1 MKYPTKNHILTG
13 IVLALLV
20 ALFSG
25 CRSKEVVISDP
36 ETTQNGQDAEETR
49 SDPVTFPIY
58 EDDEFHSV
66 CIDIEAEEFNS
77 YGFEL
82 GDSCN
87 LEFSNGKKLEGVP
100 YYNGYYGR
108 TNEPVI
114 VAYPN
119 IGHIDIAY
127 CSGDLMWQKM
137 ECHDGDTLTI
147 SVEEKGKFL
156 NVQSAMSMVYSND
169 RADFADDATFA
180 NFRAMSGGDMSP
192 DTFYRGASPFNNT
205 MKRAGTVNDLISD
218 HGIRYILDLAD
229 NDEKING
236 YFESEGFSSLYAKK
250 LYEEGN
256 VSLLSLS
263 PSYRSDAFKTSLI
276 NGLREM
282 LGKEGPY
289 YIHCLEGKDR
299 TGFVCML
306 LEALSGA
313 TAQEMEHDY
322 MITYANYYGVIKE
335 SDPEKYD
342 TIVDVKFADML
353 DWLGIMS
360 ENSGGRADDYRE
372 GARQY
377 LLDAG
382 MTAREVD
389 ELTLLLTR

>member
-1 MKYPTKNHILTG
+1 MKNQIKSYILPR
-13 IVLALLV
+13 IVLVISLA
-20 ALFSG
+20 SITG
-25 CRSKEVVISDP
+25 CRSEAVAVSDTGTSRD
-36 ETTQNGQDAEETR
+36 EHVTEMTQDEQDANESHAAETAQNEQDAKAPQND
-49 SDPVTFPIY
+49 SQDASVTFPIY
-58 EDDEFHSV
+58 EDDELHSV
-66 CIDIEAEEFNS
+66 CIDMEADEFNS

-87 LEFSNGKKLEGVP
+87 LEFSNGKKLEGIP

-180 NFRAMSGGDMSP
+180 NFRAMSGGDMLP

-205 MKRAGTVNDLISD
+205 MKRTGTVNDLISD

-263 PSYRSDAFKTSLI
+263 PSYRSDAFKSSLV

-289 YIHCLEGKDR
+289 YIHCLEGGGKGSHRLCVYAFGSAFRSHGPGDG
-299 TGFVCML
+299 TGLHDNLCEL
-306 LEALSGA
+306 LWCDKG
-313 TAQEMEHDY
+313 
-322 MITYANYYGVIKE
+322 K
-335 SDPEKYD
+335 
-342 TIVDVKFADML
+342 
-353 DWLGIMS
+353 
-360 ENSGGRADDYRE
+360 
-372 GARQY
+372 
-377 LLDAG
+377 
-382 MTAREVD
+382 
-389 ELTLLLTR
+389 